1 MRATN
6 NAQYYQLPA
15 NIQNQITVIIHD
27 FKMKYI
33 FVYFTYV
40 VCSAVSAIFI
50 VLEYYFVLNLK
61 KIVGPFCQVRTCML
75 TSWKFLSEGDGN
87 KRELQRKIY
96 LTLALQ
102 AALIWRELG
111 KLGYS

>member
-15 NIQNQITVIIHD
+15 NIQNLITVIIHN

-33 FVYFTYV
+33 LVYFTYV

-50 VLEYYFVLNLK
+50 VLEYYFVLKLEENCW
-61 KIVGPFCQVRTCML
+61 P
-75 TSWKFLSEGDGN
+75 FLSGT
-87 KRELQRKIY
+87 Y
-96 LTLALQ
+96 VYAH
-102 AALIWRELG
+102 
-111 KLGYS
+111 KLEISK